1 MLDPSQIPSDL
12 PAGTRARRIWGSL
25 LMLLGVLLVGFSGLC
40 AIGGGIGYLG
50 EGDQESHAIAAF
62 MMVVSGPFILFGA
75 LLLWGGLRL
84 RRRADKVR

>member
-1 MLDPSQIPSDL
+1 MPDPNQIPPD
-12 PAGTRARRIWGSL
+12 PPPGTRARRVWGSL
-25 LMLLGVLLVGFSGLC
+25 LMLLGFLLVGISGLC

-75 LLLWGGLRL
+75 LLLWGGIRL
-84 RRRADKVR
+84 RRRADRPR